1 MSCRSAPPMT
11 PHAGAE
17 AALASWPTCM
27 QCQLRMRAVTVIS
40 RSNALILI
48 WHACCWFGA
57 PFSFGANGRACGDQ
71 THTTFA
77 ICTASLS
84 RTP

>member
-1 MSCRSAPPMT
+1 MHELQSCSPMT

-17 AALASWPTCM
+17 AALGSWPTCM

-57 PFSFGANGRACGDQ
+57 NGRACGEQ
-71 THTTFA
+71 TLTTFA
-77 ICTASLS
+77 IRTASLS
-84 RTP
+84 RAP